1 MLQQLTA
8 TKLLARYV
16 AETRY
21 QDLSTEVIWE
31 AKRRE

>member
-1 MLQQLTA
+1 MLQQLT